1 MRSLSFAR
9 NLSGT
14 IEALLTTKFK
24 SPPPKINALLIDKT
38 YFDYKINSSKVIV
51 TLSEYEYGETTTI
64 SSDNSEL
71 LGKIDFEIKRILEGD
86 FKVENCQGS

>member
-1 MRSLSFAR
+1 MRSLTFTR
-9 NLSGT
+9 NLAGT

-24 SPPPKINALLIDKT
+24 APPPKINALLIDKT
-38 YFDYKINSSKVIV
+38 YFDYKINSSEVIV
-51 TLSEYEYGETTTI
+51 TLSEYEYGETMTI
-64 SSDNSEL
+64 SSDDNEL